1 MMAWARSR
9 NIPVI
14 STCQVNNNN
23 GGSELGYCLDA
34 TEGQKKVS
42 YTLLSKRVS
51 FTADNST
58 DLPIDILR
66 RYRQIVF
73 YKRCVDPFA
82 EPRIERLLTELKAE
96 EFILIGA
103 VAEEAV
109 MATALGLLQRGK
121 KVSVAM
127 DAVGSRDN
135 YEGKLAFRKM
145 EAKGA
150 RLVETKKLAGASHLT
165 QAGICRCD
173 SCQEILRQKAVGTA
187 VGR

>member
-14 STCQVNNNN
+14 STCQVNIINNN
-23 GGSELGYCLDA
+23 GGSEFDYCLDA

-42 YTLLSKRVS
+42 YTLLSRRVN
-51 FTADNST
+51 FAADNST
-58 DLPIDILR
+58 DLPVDILR

-73 YKRCVDPFA
+73 HKRCIDPFA

-103 VAEEAV
+103 LAEEAV

-121 KVSVAM
+121 KVSVTV

-150 RLVETKKLAGASHLT
+150 RLVETKKLAGTSHLK
-165 QAGICRCD
+165 QAGICHCD
-173 SCQEILRQKAVGTA
+173 SCRDILKQKTIGAAG
-187 VGR
+187 